1 MQQFKETF
9 FQREFQ
15 DLNDLLQQLEQ
26 VKVQDTARLLEQ
38 FEQAFRSKISRIEK
52 SRYNNLNKYLMNK
65 FSTTR
70 TLWPSFRAQSSYYDS
85 SSRYTRQV
93 LEQNYPHTDKLLQQL
108 DQVFHDQV
116 LGYKQVLTLIPN
128 FRTKASH

>member
-38 FEQAFRSKISRIEK
+38 FEQAFRSQDSGQRQAIIITRTDISW
-52 SRYNNLNKYLMNK
+52 SS
-65 FSTTR
+65 FSTQR
-70 TLWPSFRAQSSYYDS
+70 SCYDDS
-85 SSRYTRQV
+85 NRHFV
-93 LEQNYPHTDKLLQQL
+93 VKFP
-108 DQVFHDQV
+108 
-116 LGYKQVLTLIPN
+116 
-128 FRTKASH
+128 A